1 MKEVVV
7 KHIKNYQQEAK
18 TSQHTIIIDEAKDV
32 GGDGKGPD
40 PYDLLLSALGA
51 CTSMTIMMYARR
63 KGWPLEGV
71 QVTLHHEKI
80 HASDCEECVTE
91 EGKLDQI
98 TKTIFLK
105 GDLSQEQR
113 ERLLEIAERCPV
125 NKTITTECHVVSTLG

>member
-7 KHIKNYQQEAK
+7 KFVRNYQQEAK
-18 TSQHTIIIDEAKDV
+18 TDQHTIIIDEAKDV

-40 PYDLLLSALGA
+40 PYDLLLTALGG

-63 KGWPLEGV
+63 KEWPLESV
-71 QVTLHHEKI
+71 QVKLNHEKI
-80 HASDCEECVTE
+80 HATDCDECITE

-105 GDLSQEQR
+105 GDLTQEQK
-113 ERLLEIAERCPV
+113 ERILEIAERCPV
-125 NKTITTECHVVSTLG
+125 NRTLTTECRVLGKLG